1 MCKDL
6 ILTELLFIDFQLLR
20 AGIGSKLNIGL
31 DYLIVKFV
39 LPKLNTNVKS

>member
-6 ILTELLFIDFQLLR
+6 TLAEALSVDYQMITEDDD
-20 AGIGSKLNIGL
+20 SKLNIGL

-39 LPKLNTNVKS
+39 LPKL